1 MKRLTFG
8 IASSPFLATRVLH
21 QMADDYQ
28 DKYPEAAAM
37 VKKSFY
43 VDDWLTG
50 ANTPE
55 EALQK
60 LQDLCS
66 LVAEGQMVLRK
77 WRSNSTQVLQQI
89 PEKLRETSDLTL
101 CDPAGSLKT
110 LGVHWST
117 ETDAF
122 FVATPELTEEGPVT
136 KRIISSACAKTF
148 DILGWYTPALI
159 QAKSLLQQLW
169 IAGRAWDD
177 PAPEDVADKFIT
189 WRKELKHIRLHAVP
203 RKLTQNNLSP
213 VMSMQLHGFADAS
226 ETGYGAVV
234 YARILHQ
241 DSTITVTLVAAKA
254 RVAPKKS
261 VTMPRLELLGSLLLS
276 KLLPKIASILQ
287 VEEANTY
294 Y

>member
-1 MKRLTFG
+1 M
-8 IASSPFLATRVLH
+8 
-21 QMADDYQ
+21 
-28 DKYPEAAAM
+28 
-37 VKKSFY
+37 
-43 VDDWLTG
+43 
-50 ANTPE
+50 
-55 EALQK
+55 
-60 LQDLCS
+60 
-66 LVAEGQMVLRK
+66 
-77 WRSNSTQVLQQI
+77 LQQI

-122 FVATPELTEEGPVT
+122 FVATPELTEEGLVT

-148 DILGWYTPALI
+148 DILGWYSPALI

-234 YARILHQ
+234 Y
-241 DSTITVTLVAAKA
+241 SWEV
-254 RVAPKKS
+254 
-261 VTMPRLELLGSLLLS
+261 
-276 KLLPKIASILQ
+276 
-287 VEEANTY
+287 
-294 Y
+294 

>member
-1 MKRLTFG
+1 MKAHSTTTKLRVVFDGSAKTSTKVSLNDMLLPTPNLYPLLTDVLLEFRTHHIAVTGDIHKMFLEIALDKRDWDMHRFLARDPDTNRFHNCRMKRLTFG

-28 DKYPEAAAM
+28 DKYHEAAAM

-43 VDDWLTG
+43 VDDCLMG

-66 LVAEGQMVLRK
+66 LMAEGQMVLRK

-148 DILGWYTPALI
+148 DILGWYSPALI
-159 QAKSLLQQLW
+159 QAKSLLQ
-169 IAGRAWDD
+169 
-177 PAPEDVADKFIT
+177 
-189 WRKELKHIRLHAVP
+189 
-203 RKLTQNNLSP
+203 
-213 VMSMQLHGFADAS
+213 
-226 ETGYGAVV
+226 
-234 YARILHQ
+234 
-241 DSTITVTLVAAKA
+241 
-254 RVAPKKS
+254 
-261 VTMPRLELLGSLLLS
+261 
-276 KLLPKIASILQ
+276 
-287 VEEANTY
+287 
-294 Y
+294 